1 MSNLR
6 QNITSPIMRLLWG
19 SMTEPQTKDA
29 EGKPL
34 VIKSGPDA
42 GKPTQR
48 FAFGGGVPKAPGQTH
63 WANKPATWD
72 TDPATAGTPYW
83 GEQIWQVGHAS
94 FPNGQAQRPDFAWKV
109 IDGDSQVPNKKGVKP
124 CDREGYPGHWI
135 VSFSSSFA
143 PKVCNAD
150 GTNKMYDPKAIK
162 CGHFIQVLGT
172 VDGNNSPNQPGVY
185 VNHDWVA
192 HSGFG
197 EEIHNGSDPSTA
209 GFGKGPKPVGMS
221 AVPVGGFGA
230 PAAPGAAP
238 APAAL
243 PAPAPLP
250 AAAPLPTPA
259 PLPAA
264 APLPSAAPPAPTA
277 VAPNPAILGAAPPP
291 PPAAA
296 VVAPPP
302 AAPQMTAKAT
312 ATYDQY
318 RAGGWTDEQL
328 RAHGFMV

>member
-1 MSNLR
+1 MSTLK
-6 QNITSPIMRLLWG
+6 QNVTFPIGRMVWG
-19 SMTEPQTKDA
+19 SVVDAQVKDA

-34 VIKSGPDA
+34 VIKTGPDA

-48 FAFGGGVPKAPGQTH
+48 YAFGVAFKKGPETH
-63 WANKPATWD
+63 WSSTE
-72 TDPATAGTPYW
+72 W
-83 GEQIWQVGHAS
+83 GKVIWAIGHAA
-94 FPNGQAQRPDFAWKV
+94 FPGGQAQSPTFSFKV
-109 IDGDSQVPNKKGVKP
+109 KDGDGTIPNKNGKKP
-124 CDREGYPGHWI
+124 VDQGGHAGHWV

-150 GTNKMYDPKAIK
+150 GTNKMYDAKAIK
-162 CGHFIQVLGT
+162 CGHFVQVLGT
-172 VDGNNSPNQPGVY
+172 VDGNGSTSQPGVY

-192 HSGFG
+192 HSGYG
-197 EEIHNGSDPSTA
+197 PEIFTGSDPSAA
-209 GFGKGPKPVGMS
+209 GFGGGAAPAGMS
-221 AVPVGGFGA
+221 TIPVGGMA
-230 PAAPGAAP
+230 

-243 PAPAPLP
+243 PPPAAVALP

-259 PLPAA
+259 PLP
-264 APLPSAAPPAPTA
+264 PTA
-277 VAPNPAILGAAPPP
+277 VAPNPSILGAAPP

-318 RAGGWTDEQL
+318 RGGGWTDEQL
-328 RAHGFMV
+328 RAHGFIV

>member
-6 QNITSPIMRLLWG
+6 QNITTPIMRLLWG

-48 FAFGGGVPKAPGQTH
+48 FAFGAGVPKTPGQTH

-83 GEQIWQVGHAS
+83 GEQIWQIGHAS

-109 IDGDSQVPNKKGVKP
+109 IDGDSQIPNKKGVKP
-124 CDREGYPGHWI
+124 CDREGYPGHW
-135 VSFSSSFA
+135 VVTFSSTFA

-197 EEIHNGSDPSTA
+197 EEIHNGSDPAAA
-209 GFGKGPKPVGMS
+209 GFGKGPKPAGMS
-221 AVPVGGFGA
+221 AVPVGGLA
-230 PAAPGAAP
+230 TPPAPGAAVP
-238 APAAL
+238 L
-243 PAPAPLP
+243 PTATAPAPT
-250 AAAPLPTPA
+250 AAIPLPVAVAPPVPA
-259 PLPAA
+259 
-264 APLPSAAPPAPTA
+264 AAPPAPTA
-277 VAPNPAILGAAPPP
+277 VAPNPAILAPP
-291 PPAAA
+291 PPAAT

-312 ATYDQY
+312 ASYADY
-318 RAGGWTDEQL
+318 RAAGWTDEQL
-328 RAHGFMV
+328 RANGFMV